1 MFDFAAGETLLFD
14 KPKGWSSF
22 DLVKKV
28 RNMIHFKKIGHAGT
42 LDPLATGLM
51 ILCTGKHTKTIDTV
65 QAKEKEYE
73 AVIRLG
79 ATTQS
84 YDSEHPEENITDVS
98 HLTEAIIAAAMKDFE
113 GEIQQVPPIFS
124 AVQVDGK
131 RAYALARK
139 GKEVTLT
146 PRSVHIYAYKII
158 DYVSPAHFTVHIRC
172 SKGTYIRSLA
182 HDLGQKLGVGG
193 YLLALKRTKIGNFDL
208 KDAWTLEAFQ
218 EELAKAAPDKS
229 TII

>member
-1 MFDFAAGETLLFD
+1 MFNFEAGETLLFD

-22 DLVKKV
+22 DLVKKI
-28 RNMIHFKKIGHAGT
+28 RNLIHFKKIGHAGT

-73 AVIRLG
+73 AIICLG

-84 YDSEHPEENITDVS
+84 YDCEHVPENITDTS
-98 HLTEAIIAAAMKDFE
+98 HLTQAIIESAMKDFE
-113 GEIQQVPPIFS
+113 GEIQQIPPIFS
-124 AVQVDGK
+124 AVHIDGQ
-131 RAYALARK
+131 RAYNLARK
-139 GKEVTLT
+139 GKEVILQART
-146 PRSVHIYAYKII
+146 VHIYEYSLIE
-158 DYVSPAHFTVHIRC
+158 YVSPTYFKVRIRC

-193 YLLALKRTKIGNFDL
+193 YLLDLKRTKIGDFDL
-208 KDAWTLEAFQ
+208 KNAWTVEGF
-218 EELAKAAPDKS
+218 KAALL
-229 TII
+229 

>member
-1 MFDFAAGETLLFD
+1 MFNFEAGETLLFD

-28 RNMIHFKKIGHAGT
+28 RNMIRFKKIGHAGT

-65 QAKEKEYE
+65 QAQEKVYE
-73 AVIRLG
+73 AVIYLG

-84 YDSEHPEENITDVS
+84 YDAEHSPENLKDTS
-98 HLTEAIIAAAMKDFE
+98 HLTQGMIEEAMKTFE
-113 GEIQQVPPIFS
+113 GEIQQMPPIFS
-124 AVQVDGK
+124 AIQIDGK
-131 RAYALARK
+131 RAYQLARK
-139 GKEVTLT
+139 GKEVKLQART
-146 PRSVHIYAYKII
+146 VHIYEYKII
-158 DYVSPAHFTVHIRC
+158 DYISPAYFSVLIRC

-193 YLLALKRTKIGNFDL
+193 YLLELKRTKIGDFDL
-208 KDAWTLEAFQ
+208 KDAWTVDTFKEALEKIDNA
-218 EELAKAAPDKS
+218 
-229 TII
+229 